1 MKSTYVDALPN
12 QIDKDTKKST
22 YQFLTNYCCYRKIG
36 FSKPNLQN
44 IPIRTLRGQQIR
56 GAFVA
61 DEGNKLI
68 SADYSQIELRLI
80 AEISGEEN
88 MIKAFQNGE
97 DIHASTAAKLFK
109 IPIEEVTKRSVHKP
123 KPLILELFMVK
134 VLLLWQSKLDF
145 HERKQNNSSILTTK
159 PIRN

>member
-1 MKSTYVDALPN
+1 MHCRIRLIKT
-12 QIDKDTKKST
+12 
-22 YQFLTNYCCYRKIG
+22 RKEYIPI
-36 FSKPNLQN
+36 FSQTTAATGRLASLNPNLQN

-123 KPLILELFMVK
+123 KP
-134 VLLLWQSKLDF
+134 
-145 HERKQNNSSILTTK
+145 
-159 PIRN
+159 

>member
-1 MKSTYVDALPN
+1 M
-12 QIDKDTKKST
+12 
-22 YQFLTNYCCYRKIG
+22 
-36 FSKPNLQN
+36 
-44 IPIRTLRGQQIR
+44 RGQQIR

-109 IPIEEVTKRSVHKP
+109 IPIEEVTKTQRSQAKTVN
-123 KPLILELFMVK
+123 LGLFMVK

-145 HERKQNNSSILTTK
+145 RERKRNNSSILITK